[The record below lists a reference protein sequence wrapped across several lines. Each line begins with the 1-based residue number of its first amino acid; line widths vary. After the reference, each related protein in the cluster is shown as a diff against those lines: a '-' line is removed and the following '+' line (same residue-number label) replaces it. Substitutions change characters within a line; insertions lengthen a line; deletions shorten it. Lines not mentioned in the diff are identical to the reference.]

1 MESKGGNAMAQ
12 YPMSY
17 PYGNPYGY
25 QQPMANY
32 QPMDRLAQI
41 QQNYAQALPTNYQQ
55 SQISQQP
62 MMGLNGEIVDSIDV
76 VRAKNV
82 DMSGAVVYYPKA
94 DMTEIFTKQL
104 QPDGTS
110 RILTYRI
117 SQDIPKEAAQ
127 QPVTPE
133 TLNEMFVQLRQDLL
147 SEINGIKEM
156 IPTLFGTVEPSKNER
171 GGGQK

>member
-1 MESKGGNAMAQ
+1 MAQ

-25 QQPMANY
+25 KQPMMNY
-32 QPMDRLAQI
+32 QPMDRLAQ
-41 QQNYAQALPTNYQQ
+41 LQ
-55 SQISQQP
+55 SQYQNTIPPQYNNQQQQ
-62 MMGLNGEIVDSIDV
+62 MYGLNGEIVDGIDV
-76 VRAKNV
+76 VKAKNV
-82 DMSGAVVYYPKA
+82 SMDGSVVYYPQSNGEA
-94 DMTEIFTKQL
+94 IYTKQL

-117 SQDIPKEAAQ
+117 SQDMPKESVQ
-127 QPVTPE
+127 QSMNPDV
-133 TLNEMFVQLRQDLL
+133 LNEMFVQLRQDLL

-156 IPTLFGTVEPSKNER
+156 IPMLFGTAEPPKNER

>member
-1 MESKGGNAMAQ
+1 MGQ
-12 YPMSY
+12 YPMNY
-17 PYGNPYGY
+17 TYGNPYGY
-25 QQPMANY
+25 QQPMMNY

-41 QQNYAQALPTNYQQ
+41 QQNYAQTVPSNF
-55 SQISQQP
+55 QQP
-62 MMGLNGEIVDSIDV
+62 QMAQPPLMGLNGEIVDSIDV
-76 VRAKNV
+76 VKAKNV

-110 RILTYRI
+110 RVLTYRI
-117 SQDIPKEAAQ
+117 SQDMPKEPIQ
-127 QPVTPE
+127 QSVSPDI
-133 TLNEMFVQLRQDLL
+133 LNEMFGQLRQDLL

-156 IPTLFGTVEPSKNER
+156 IPTLFGTAETSKNER

>member
-1 MESKGGNAMAQ
+1 MAQ

-25 QQPMANY
+25 QQPMMNY
-32 QPMDRLAQI
+32 QPMDRLAQ
-41 QQNYAQALPTNYQQ
+41 LQ
-55 SQISQQP
+55 SQYQNTIPSQYNNQQQQ
-62 MMGLNGEIVDSIDV
+62 MYGLNGEVVDGIDV
-76 VRAKNV
+76 VKAKNV
-82 DMSGAVVYYPKA
+82 DMTGAVIYYPQSNGEA
-94 DMTEIFTKQL
+94 IYTKQL

-117 SQDIPKEAAQ
+117 SQDVPKEPVQ
-127 QPVTPE
+127 QSVSPDV
-133 TLNEMFVQLRQDLL
+133 LNEMFVQLRQDLL

-156 IPTLFGTVEPSKNER
+156 IPALFGTVEPHKNER

>member
-1 MESKGGNAMAQ
+1 MAQ
-12 YPMSY
+12 YPMY
-17 PYGNPYGY
+17 GYGNPYGY
-25 QQPMANY
+25 QQPMMNY

-41 QQNYAQALPTNYQQ
+41 QQNYAQTVPAQYQQ
-55 SQISQQP
+55 PQMQQP

-76 VRAKNV
+76 VKAKNV
-82 DMSGAVVYYPKA
+82 DMTGSVVYYPQSSG
-94 DMTEIFTKQL
+94 ECIFTKQL

-117 SQDIPKEAAQ
+117 SQDMPKESAQ
-127 QPVTPE
+127 QSMSPDI
-133 TLNEMFVQLRQDLL
+133 LNEMFVQLRQDLL

-156 IPTLFGTVEPSKNER
+156 IPMLFATTEPIKNER

>member
-1 MESKGGNAMAQ
+1 MAQ
-12 YPMSY
+12 YPMGY

-25 QQPMANY
+25 QQPMMNY

-41 QQNYAQALPTNYQQ
+41 QQNYAQTVPNNYQQ
-55 SQISQQP
+55 PQMAQQP

-76 VRAKNV
+76 VKAKNV

-94 DMTEIFTKQL
+94 DLTEIFTKQL

-117 SQDIPKEAAQ
+117 SQDMSKDPVQ
-127 QPVTPE
+127 QQSMSPE
-133 TLNEMFVQLRQDLL
+133 VLNEMFVQLRQDLL

-156 IPTLFGTVEPSKNER
+156 IPMLFGNAEPLKNER

>member
-1 MESKGGNAMAQ
+1 MAQ
-12 YPMSY
+12 YPIGY

-25 QQPMANY
+25 QQPMMNY
-32 QPMDRLAQI
+32 QPMDRLAQL
-41 QQNYAQALPTNYQQ
+41 QQNYAQTVPNNYQQ
-55 SQISQQP
+55 PQMAQQP

-76 VRAKNV
+76 VKAKNV

-94 DMTEIFTKQL
+94 DLTEIFTKQL

-117 SQDIPKEAAQ
+117 SRDMPKEPAQ
-127 QPVTPE
+127 QQSMNPE
-133 TLNEMFVQLRQDLL
+133 VLNEMFVQLRQDLL

-156 IPTLFGTVEPSKNER
+156 IPMLFGNSEPLKNER

>member
-1 MESKGGNAMAQ
+1 MAQ
-12 YPMSY
+12 YPMY
-17 PYGNPYGY
+17 NYGNPYGY
-25 QQPMANY
+25 QQPMMNY
-32 QPMDRLAQI
+32 QPMDRLAQL
-41 QQNYAQALPTNYQQ
+41 QQNYSQTIPTNYQQ
-55 SQISQQP
+55 PQMAQQP

-76 VRAKNV
+76 VKAKNV

-94 DMTEIFTKQL
+94 DLTEIFTKQL

-117 SQDIPKEAAQ
+117 SQDMPKEPVQ
-127 QPVTPE
+127 QSVSPDV
-133 TLNEMFVQLRQDLL
+133 LNEMFGQLRQDLL

-156 IPTLFGTVEPSKNER
+156 IPALFGTVEPHKNER

>member
-1 MESKGGNAMAQ
+1 MAQ
-12 YPMSY
+12 YPMY
-17 PYGNPYGY
+17 NYGAPYGY
-25 QQPMANY
+25 QQPMMNY
-32 QPMDRLAQI
+32 QPMDRLQQL
-41 QQNYAQALPTNYQQ
+41 QQNYQNTIPQYQQ
-55 SQISQQP
+55 PQIAQQP

-76 VRAKNV
+76 VKAKNV

-94 DMTEIFTKQL
+94 DLTEIFTKQL

-117 SQDIPKEAAQ
+117 SQDIPNEPAQ
-127 QPVTPE
+127 QQSMSPE
-133 TLNEMFVQLRQDLL
+133 VLNEMFVQLRQDLL

-156 IPTLFGTVEPSKNER
+156 IPMLFGNSEPLKNER

>member
-1 MESKGGNAMAQ
+1 MAQ

-25 QQPMANY
+25 QQPMMNY
-32 QPMDRLAQI
+32 QPMDRLAQ
-41 QQNYAQALPTNYQQ
+41 LQ
-55 SQISQQP
+55 SQYQNTIPPQYNNQQQQ
-62 MMGLNGEIVDSIDV
+62 MYGLNGEIVDGIDV
-76 VRAKNV
+76 VKAKNV
-82 DMSGAVVYYPKA
+82 SMDGSVVYYPQSNGEA
-94 DMTEIFTKQL
+94 IYTKQL

-117 SQDIPKEAAQ
+117 SQDMPKESVQ
-127 QPVTPE
+127 QSMNPDV
-133 TLNEMFVQLRQDLL
+133 LNEMFVQLRQDLL

-156 IPTLFGTVEPSKNER
+156 IPMLFGTAEPPKNER

>member
-1 MESKGGNAMAQ
+1 MAQ

-25 QQPMANY
+25 QQPMMNY
-32 QPMDRLAQI
+32 QPMDRLAQ
-41 QQNYAQALPTNYQQ
+41 LQ
-55 SQISQQP
+55 SQYQNTIPPQYNNQQQQ
-62 MMGLNGEIVDSIDV
+62 MYGLNGEIVDGIDV
-76 VRAKNV
+76 VKAKNV
-82 DMSGAVVYYPKA
+82 SMDGSVVYYPQSNGEA
-94 DMTEIFTKQL
+94 IYTKQL

-117 SQDIPKEAAQ
+117 SQDMPKEPVQ
-127 QPVTPE
+127 QPMSPDV
-133 TLNEMFVQLRQDLL
+133 LNEMFGQLRQDLL

-156 IPTLFGTVEPSKNER
+156 IPALFGTVEPHKNER

>member
-1 MESKGGNAMAQ
+1 MAQ
-12 YPMSY
+12 YPMY
-17 PYGNPYGY
+17 GYGNPYGY
-25 QQPMANY
+25 QQPMINY
-32 QPMDRLAQI
+32 QPMERLAQL
-41 QQNYAQALPTNYQQ
+41 QQNYAQTVPTNYQQ
-55 SQISQQP
+55 TQMAQHP

-76 VRAKNV
+76 VKAKNV

-94 DMTEIFTKQL
+94 DLTEIFTKQL

-117 SQDIPKEAAQ
+117 SQDMPKETVQ
-127 QPVTPE
+127 QSVSPDV
-133 TLNEMFVQLRQDLL
+133 LNEMFVQLRQDLL

-156 IPTLFGTVEPSKNER
+156 IPMLFATTEPHKNER

>member
-1 MESKGGNAMAQ
+1 MAQ

-25 QQPMANY
+25 QQPMMNY
-32 QPMDRLAQI
+32 QPMDRLAQ
-41 QQNYAQALPTNYQQ
+41 LQ
-55 SQISQQP
+55 SQYQNTIPPQYNNQQQQ
-62 MMGLNGEIVDSIDV
+62 MYGLNGEIVDGIDV
-76 VRAKNV
+76 VKAKNV
-82 DMSGAVVYYPKA
+82 DMTGSVVYYPQSNGEA
-94 DMTEIFTKQL
+94 IYTKQL

-117 SQDIPKEAAQ
+117 SQDMPKEQVQ
-127 QPVTPE
+127 QSMNPDV
-133 TLNEMFVQLRQDLL
+133 LNEMFVQLRQDLL

-156 IPTLFGTVEPSKNER
+156 IPMLFGNSEPLKNER